1 MNVLTCL
8 EPATSSLDA
17 LVASVR
23 EQYSPVLIGGPS
35 AVVLAAAIAQ
45 RTRVAGV
52 WISPSENY
60 PTALVARDVATLA
73 WLSEIEH
80 VVIETPDVSE
90 ALAHVEAIGAML
102 SNDEITF
109 ANEVVDV
116 RHAYNRP
123 APPRALRLWWV
134 DGEDLVDA
142 RDRLQ
147 GAYRREDVGRYRD
160 FSLPRG

>member
-1 MNVLTCL
+1 LNVLSCL

-23 EQYSPVLIGGPS
+23 EQDCPVLIGGPS
-35 AVVLAAAIAQ
+35 AVILAAAIAQ
-45 RTRVAGV
+45 FTRVAGV
-52 WISPSENY
+52 WISPSEEY

-80 VVIETPDVSE
+80 VVIEAPE
-90 ALAHVEAIGAML
+90 APAHVEAIGAML

-109 ANEVVDV
+109 ANEVLDV

-142 RDRLQ
+142 HDRLQ
-147 GAYRREDVGRYRD
+147 GLFRREDVGRYRD

>member
-1 MNVLTCL
+1 LSVLSCL

-23 EQYSPVLIGGPS
+23 EQDCPVLIGGAS

-45 RTRVAGV
+45 RTRIAGV
-52 WISPSENY
+52 WLTPSADY

-80 VVIETPDVSE
+80 VVIEASE
-90 ALAHVEAIGAML
+90 ARAHVEAISAML

-109 ANEVVDV
+109 ANEVAHVS
-116 RHAYNRP
+116 HAYNRP
-123 APPRALRLWWV
+123 APPRALHLWWV
-134 DGEDLVDA
+134 EGEDLVDA
-142 RDRLQ
+142 NDRLE
-147 GAYRREDVGRYRD
+147 GAYRRDDVGRYRD
-160 FSLPRG
+160 FSPPRR